1 MPRFHIHTMTRDQRA
16 DAAWKRVK
24 PLLFVTGIVML
35 AFCSAL
41 AGATVQARDSH
52 YASRANV

>member
-1 MPRFHIHTMTRDQRA
+1 MPRFHIDTMTRDQRS
-16 DAAWKRVK
+16 DAAWRQAK

-52 YASRANV
+52 YSAMARV